1 MVNDID
7 VWSYALLLWP
17 TVVALVYKKWNWLG
31 LLAFLLLA
39 QNLGLLVA
47 FGLYF
52 IFHHSLTGWNNLKT
66 NLKWSHLKMYTQALP
81 FNLGAI
87 FLYWL
92 LFVKLENSLEVNA
105 ALFLVFLS
113 CVSFPHVICMSKF
126 YQKNNLGIS

>member
-1 MVNDID
+1 M
-7 VWSYALLLWP
+7 
-17 TVVALVYKKWNWLG
+17 
-31 LLAFLLLA
+31 LA

-52 IFHHSLTGWNNLKT
+52 IFYHSLTGWYNLKS

-87 FLYWL
+87 LLYWL

-126 YQKNNLGIS
+126 YQKNNLGIT